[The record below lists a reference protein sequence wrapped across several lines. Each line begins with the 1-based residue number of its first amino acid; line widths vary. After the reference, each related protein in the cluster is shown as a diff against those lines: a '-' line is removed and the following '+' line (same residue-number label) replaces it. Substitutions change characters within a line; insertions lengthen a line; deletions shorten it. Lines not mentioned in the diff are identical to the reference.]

1 MLRILPLLVQIGGTI
16 LELGPEELARI
27 RASSRPA
34 YVKID
39 PASCGDA
46 CDALEPFWE
55 MVDARLFPGGRVWRL
70 RCGAHPDVC
79 AELGAGFRVD
89 VVGSLVEAWTGA
101 AFERFAGEK
110 NLDALVGWLRRV
122 EDGTLARELA
132 AARSRPP
139 RDLRSTPA
147 IAATPAP
154 AAADALRRE
163 GVVRVAGVLPP
174 ALCAAL
180 LRRVNET
187 LASSIAAVEAG
198 TLNETDAFGRVH
210 ERRHRYDVKL
220 PLVAETEAA
229 LRTLAHTLRPLV
241 ASAVGDAAELFDLS
255 AVVADP
261 GAAEQ
266 PLHPDQAWTDAA
278 TVVTAF
284 VALQDVAPDMG
295 PTLFVPGTASAAT
308 RERQD
313 LKQHVALL
321 DAGDAAV
328 FDARISHAGAAN
340 GSARRR
346 VMFYVSFKA
355 AGARAGAT
363 SSESGGSLLGAVSK
377 RGFTLADL
385 AGTDPAGE
393 IAPGEL

>member
-1 MLRILPLLVQIGGTI
+1 M
-16 LELGPEELARI
+16 
-27 RASSRPA
+27 
-34 YVKID
+34 
-39 PASCGDA
+39 
-46 CDALEPFWE
+46 
-55 MVDARLFPGGRVWRL
+55 
-70 RCGAHPDVC
+70 
-79 AELGAGFRVD
+79 
-89 VVGSLVEAWTGA
+89 
-101 AFERFAGEK
+101 
-110 NLDALVGWLRRV
+110 
-122 EDGTLARELA
+122 
-132 AARSRPP
+132 
-139 RDLRSTPA
+139 
-147 IAATPAP
+147 
-154 AAADALRRE
+154 
-163 GVVRVAGVLPP
+163 
-174 ALCAAL
+174 
-180 LRRVNET
+180 
-187 LASSIAAVEAG
+187 EAG

-229 LRTLAHTLRPLV
+229 LGALARALRPLV

-278 TVVTAF
+278 TVVTVF

-295 PTLFVPGTASAAT
+295 PTLFVPGTAS
-308 RERQD
+308 RPRRD
-313 LKQHVALL
+313 LGQRVALL

-346 VMFYVSFKA
+346 VLFYVSFKA

>member
-132 AARSRPP
+132 TARSRPP
-139 RDLRSTPA
+139 RDLRSMPA
-147 IAATPAP
+147 IAATPRRRGAP
-154 AAADALRRE
+154 PALASSASR
-163 GVVRVAGVLPP
+163 ASSP

-229 LRTLAHTLRPLV
+229 LHTLAHTLRPLV

-255 AVVADP
+255 SVVADP

-278 TVVTAF
+278 TVVTVF

-308 RERQD
+308 RERQN

-393 IAPGEL
+393 AAPGEL

>member
-1 MLRILPLLVQIGGTI
+1 MC
-16 LELGPEELARI
+16 I
-27 RASSRPA
+27 RDR
-34 YVKID
+34 
-39 PASCGDA
+39 
-46 CDALEPFWE
+46 
-55 MVDARLFPGGRVWRL
+55 
-70 RCGAHPDVC
+70 
-79 AELGAGFRVD
+79 
-89 VVGSLVEAWTGA
+89 
-101 AFERFAGEK
+101 
-110 NLDALVGWLRRV
+110 
-122 EDGTLARELA
+122 
-132 AARSRPP
+132 
-139 RDLRSTPA
+139 
-147 IAATPAP
+147 
-154 AAADALRRE
+154 
-163 GVVRVAGVLPP
+163 
-174 ALCAAL
+174 
-180 LRRVNET
+180 
-187 LASSIAAVEAG
+187 VEAG
-198 TLNETDAFGRVH
+198 TVNETDAFGRVH

-229 LRTLAHTLRPLV
+229 LRALARALRPLV

-308 RERQD
+308 RENREQR
-313 LKQHVALL
+313 VALL

-363 SSESGGSLLGAVSK
+363 SSESGGSLLGTVSK
-377 RGFTLADL
+377 RGFTLAGI